1 MARQFTFRQWVAVD
15 VVCAVVAIAAILAL
29 VVVGGHHAGTA
40 AQTRTG
46 TFLACLAVA
55 AMAARRR
62 WPLSA
67 LAASAGAQVAALIF
81 SSAASQ
87 IALLAV
93 ALVAYTVARVKP
105 AFPAIAGLAGV
116 LGAYFLTVPLVSGS
130 IENAAARALVE
141 GTVMAAAWAIGRAAR
156 AAAAYNEHYARA
168 TLQAER
174 LRIARELH
182 DVVAHSMGVIAVQAG
197 VGHFVIR
204 DRPEEAEK
212 ALSVIEATSR
222 ASLTE
227 MRRLLGVLRA
237 ERPADL
243 LPPRGLADL
252 SDLVERTRRAGL
264 EVEVTVAGEP
274 RELPGGADMT
284 AFHLIQEALT
294 NVLKH
299 AGTGR
304 CRAAITYAGDGV
316 TIAVTDEGNGGHGLR
331 AGHGLTGMRER
342 VAMYGGTFQAG
353 PLPQRGFGVEAWL
366 PL

>member
-1 MARQFTFRQWVAVD
+1 MARRFAFRHWVAVD
-15 VVCAVVAIAAILAL
+15 VACATVAIAAMLAL
-29 VVVGGHHAGTA
+29 VVVGGHHSGTT
-40 AQTRTG
+40 AQTRAG
-46 TFLACLAVA
+46 TSLACLAVA
-55 AMAARRR
+55 AVAARRR
-62 WPLSA
+62 WPLGA
-67 LAASAGAQVAALIF
+67 LAASASAQVAAFIF

-87 IALLAV
+87 TALLAV
-93 ALVAYTVARVKP
+93 ALVTYTVARVKP
-105 AFPAIAGLAGV
+105 AFPAMAALAGV

-130 IENAAARALVE
+130 IENAAVRAFVE
-141 GTVMAAAWAIGRAAR
+141 GMLIAAAWAIGRAAR
-156 AAAAYNEHYARA
+156 AADAYKERYARA
-168 TLQAER
+168 TLQTER

-222 ASLTE
+222 ASLAE
-227 MRRLLGVLRA
+227 MRCLLGVLRE

-264 EVEVTVAGEP
+264 EVEVTVTGEP
-274 RELPGGADMT
+274 RVLPGGADLT

-304 CRAAITYAGDGV
+304 CHAAITYAGDGV
-316 TIAVTDEGNGGHGLR
+316 AIAVTDEGNGGHGVR

-342 VAMYGGTFQAG
+342 VAMCGGTFQAG
-353 PLPQRGFGVEAWL
+353 PLPRRGFGVEAWL